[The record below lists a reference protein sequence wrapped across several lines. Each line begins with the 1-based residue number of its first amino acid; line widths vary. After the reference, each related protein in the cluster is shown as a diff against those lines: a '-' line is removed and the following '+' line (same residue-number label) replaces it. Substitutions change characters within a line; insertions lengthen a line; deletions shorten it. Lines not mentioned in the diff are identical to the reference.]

1 MDQCLL
7 LYITE
12 QVAEERLSQVV
23 TSHVDTAN
31 KHKH

>member
-1 MDQCLL
+1 MDHAVSF
-7 LYITE
+7 TE

-31 KHKH
+31 KHNH